1 MSNKLPSAR
10 SAVLAASVA
19 LALSA
24 CASAPQFGASDVDFN
39 GRVSV
44 VDTPVVL
51 AGKPVTLQGQSFKPG
66 QQVTLSYGGA
76 RLGDTVT
83 VDKEGKFRS
92 QFVLPAAAESGRY
105 SLVASAA
112 NPAAS
117 LLVPLKISPAVPLS
131 GADKFSVDA
140 KPLVPGL
147 YQVAYSAKSD
157 RLFVTSSG
165 REGSSLVKVNPQ
177 TLAIEGRATP
187 PAAPAPT
194 PRPGAAPAPANATP
208 APAPV
213 FAVFGVGVDDAN
225 GNVWATNTRQN
236 TVAVYRQSDL
246 SLVKQ
251 YPLGAVPHARDVVI
265 DQKVGKAYS
274 SATGNP
280 FIVVFDAKTLGEPK
294 RIALT
299 SSVRGRD
306 AKEFSPMSLALDEAG
321 GRLFTV
327 SMTTN
332 EIAIIDTKT
341 DTVTKT
347 FVVDGAVTASGVAY
361 DSKNDRILV
370 ASQGSDNLVIVDAKT
385 GKVVHDVPVGAG
397 SLNVTYEP
405 VRGLAYVS
413 NRAAG
418 TVTVVDAN
426 GKIVGNLSGGT
437 LPQHLDV
444 DGKGAVFAVNKSRGE
459 NDESGDRI
467 ARIASR

>member
-24 CASAPQFGASDVDFN
+24 CASAPQFGAKDVDFN

-76 RLGDTVT
+76 KLGDTVT
-83 VDKEGKFRS
+83 ADAEGKFRS
-92 QFVLPAAAESGRY
+92 QFVLPATAEAGRY

-112 NPAAS
+112 NPGAS
-117 LLVPLKISPAVPLS
+117 LLVPLKISPDVALS
-131 GADKFSVDA
+131 GADKFSSDA

-157 RLFVTSSG
+157 RLFVTATSRG
-165 REGSSLVKVNPQ
+165 GSTVVKVNPQ

-194 PRPGAAPAPANATP
+194 PRPGAAPAPANA
-208 APAPV
+208 PAPV
-213 FAVFGVGVDDAN
+213 FSVFGVGVDDAN

-236 TVAVYRQSDL
+236 TIAVYRQSDL

-332 EIAIIDTKT
+332 EIAVIDTKT

-347 FVVDGAVTASGVAY
+347 FVVDGTATASGVAY

-370 ASQGSDNLVIVDAKT
+370 ASQGSDNLVAVDAKT
-385 GKVVHDVPVGAG
+385 GKVVFDTKVGAG

-459 NDESGDRI
+459 NDEAGDRI
-467 ARIASR
+467 ARISAR